1 MSTDSIV
8 IDESELV
15 NGFSAQEIFGNPE
28 CLGITFD
35 DLIGLPGSID
45 FGVHEVDLTS
55 NITKR
60 ITLNSPLCSTP
71 MDTVTEH
78 EMAIGMALNG
88 GIGFIHGNCSVER
101 QVEMVKK
108 VKGFEN
114 GFILEPA
121 VLPPDALVSDLDDL
135 RRKKK
140 ISGVPVTIDGK
151 MGSKLVGIIS
161 NRDTDFLANRA
172 AKISEL
178 MTPIDKLV
186 TGRYPITISEANK
199 ILKESKKGYLPI
211 VDEDGNL
218 RALTT
223 RSDLVKQSAYPLASK
238 DANGKLLVGAGIPAS
253 NKEHIDIDRVDALY
267 QAGVNVIV
275 LDAQNGD
282 SDFQLEYL
290 KLIKQKYPDLDVIAG
305 NVVRLSQAKNLL
317 DAGADALRIG
327 MGVGSIA
334 TTQVVKAVGR
344 AQLSAIYACARLAR
358 GYGVPVIADGG
369 IKNTG
374 CIIKALALGASAV
387 MMGSLLAGVD
397 ESPGEY
403 FYQNGL
409 RLKHYR
415 ANNWNEGKK
424 EAVHHSENVYQ
435 VVSGVRGAVVDK
447 GPLNRYIPYLCQSI
461 RHGLQDFGTISLTV
475 MREELY
481 SGKLRFEV
489 RSMSAQREGGVHD
502 LHSFAQRLFA

>member
-1 MSTDSIV
+1 M
-8 IDESELV
+8 
-15 NGFSAQEIFGNPE
+15 
-28 CLGITFD
+28 
-35 DLIGLPGSID
+35 
-45 FGVHEVDLTS
+45 
-55 NITKR
+55 
-60 ITLNSPLCSTP
+60 
-71 MDTVTEH
+71 
-78 EMAIGMALNG
+78 
-88 GIGFIHGNCSVER
+88 
-101 QVEMVKK
+101 
-108 VKGFEN
+108 
-114 GFILEPA
+114 
-121 VLPPDALVSDLDDL
+121 
-135 RRKKK
+135 
-140 ISGVPVTIDGK
+140 
-151 MGSKLVGIIS
+151 
-161 NRDTDFLANRA
+161 
-172 AKISEL
+172 
-178 MTPIDKLV
+178 
-186 TGRYPITISEANK
+186 
-199 ILKESKKGYLPI
+199 
-211 VDEDGNL
+211 
-218 RALTT
+218 
-223 RSDLVKQSAYPLASK
+223 KQSAYPLASK

-282 SDFQLEYL
+282 SDFQIEYL

-374 CIIKALALGASAV
+374 CIIKALAIGASAV

-424 EAVHHSENVYQ
+424 EALHHSENVYQ